1 MDKFFRIWFRTIS
14 YLRRFLVSSYGGV
27 DLMEWV
33 IIALLGVVIIGQC
46 ILDNHLAR
54 IETLLLEKRK

>member
-1 MDKFFRIWFRTIS
+1 
-14 YLRRFLVSSYGGV
+14 
-27 DLMEWV
+27 MEWV
-33 IIALLGVVIIGQC
+33 IVALLGVVIIGQC